1 MVSLDSP
8 RCLVRRLH
16 PALYRR
22 ALAAFAALWVGSA
35 GAAEAASEDRR
46 FRILQVESVSDL
58 DFGKLAVLG
67 AGGVAR
73 VSPRGTR
80 YLFGDLENLGG
91 SWGAATI
98 EVKGKP
104 RRPFIVVVNPFSPL
118 ISRHGGQV
126 FLRKINCSVPRFGRL
141 DETGRARFTCG
152 GNLLVRSQTRSGH
165 YKGRVRVWVAY
176 L

>member
-1 MVSLDSP
+1 MVILDSP
-8 RCLVRRLH
+8 CCSVWSL
-16 PALYRR
+16 RR
-22 ALAAFAALWVGSA
+22 ARIWAVIVVA
-35 GAAEAASEDRR
+35 GAMASFGEAHSSNDERR
-46 FRILQVESVSDL
+46 GRILQVESATDL
-58 DFGKLAVLG
+58 DFGKVAVLG

-73 VSPRGTR
+73 ISPQGTR
-80 YLFGDLENLGG
+80 YLLGDLENLGG

-104 RRPFIVVVNPFSPL
+104 SRPFIVVANPFSLL
-118 ISRHGGQV
+118 ISRNGGQV

-152 GNLLVRSQTRSGH
+152 GDLFVRSRTRSGH